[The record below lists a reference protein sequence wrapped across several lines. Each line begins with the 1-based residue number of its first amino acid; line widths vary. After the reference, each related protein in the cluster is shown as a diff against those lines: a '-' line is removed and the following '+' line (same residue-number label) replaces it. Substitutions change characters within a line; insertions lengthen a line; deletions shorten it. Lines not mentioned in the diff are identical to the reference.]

1 MSPPRAA
8 PRHGTRF
15 ALPLKGKTLASGLSV
30 SQLVST
36 AWAAAGSFR
45 GTDKRGRAN
54 RARIRL
60 APQKGWEANNPAEL
74 ATFFT
79 VMARASHA
87 TSPDPGNTGEGR
99 SLRRPIFMA
108 GQVVEV
114 DCRARPKGPAAR
126 EQGPYLAAAQAADHE
141 V

>member
-1 MSPPRAA
+1 M
-8 PRHGTRF
+8 GTRF
-15 ALPLKGKTLASGLSV
+15 ALPLKGKTLASRLSV

-36 AWAAAGSFR
+36 AWAAGSFR

-54 RARIRL
+54 RAPIRL
-60 APQKGWEANNPAEL
+60 APQKGWEAGNPAEP

-87 TSPDPGNTGEGR
+87 TSPDPGNGGEGR
-99 SLRRPIFMA
+99 SPRGPIFMA

-114 DCRARPKGPAAR
+114 GYRARPKGPAAR
-126 EQGPYLAAAQAADHE
+126 EQGPCLAATQAAGHE
-141 V
+141 A